1 MNRAYRRAFHLLQM
15 LLPAQSFQIILRLLH
30 TFAYSLTYTPLD
42 FVGSLA
48 RKGYRHNIRGI
59 NAQIRAQNLHKA
71 LHQHICFTAAGT
83 GEQRNIAFN
92 RIYRQSLLRCRI
104 LTHRSRLPVRRR
116 RSPAAHGKYRV
127 AGNIHRSACSLPMQ
141 NRLHKFFL
149 YNPSAIAPF
158 PA

>member
-1 MNRAYRRAFHLLQM
+1 MNRAYRRTLHLLQM

-30 TFAYSLTYTPLD
+30 AFADSLTHAPLD

-71 LHQHICFTAAGT
+71 LHQHIGFAAAGT

-92 RIYRQSLLRCRI
+92 RIYR
-104 LTHRSRLPVRRR
+104 
-116 RSPAAHGKYRV
+116 
-127 AGNIHRSACSLPMQ
+127 
-141 NRLHKFFL
+141 
-149 YNPSAIAPF
+149 
-158 PA
+158 